1 MYTGEVTKHEC
12 YFVSKF
18 DGTKVRDNMYTF
30 DSHQHN
36 NVTELAD
43 LGCEVKILKS
53 ESRLGNEDGKILG
66 PILTS
71 S

>member
-1 MYTGEVTKHEC
+1 MH
-12 YFVSKF
+12 
-18 DGTKVRDNMYTF
+18 TF

-36 NVTELAD
+36 SVTELAD
-43 LGCEVKILKS
+43 LGCEMKILKS
-53 ESRLGNEDGKILG
+53 ESRLGNEDTGKILG